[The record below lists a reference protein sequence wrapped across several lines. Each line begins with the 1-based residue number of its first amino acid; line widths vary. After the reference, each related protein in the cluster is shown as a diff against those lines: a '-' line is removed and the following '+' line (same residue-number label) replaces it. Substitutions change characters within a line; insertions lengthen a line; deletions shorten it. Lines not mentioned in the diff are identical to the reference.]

1 MNKRQFPAVPLIACD
16 PYFSVWSFSD
26 KLYEDYPRHWTG
38 FTHPI
43 TGSVTVDGD
52 EYIFMGSKR
61 HNPYI
66 GTATMCDHRL
76 LPNRMEQTDLTVT
89 PLKTIYKFE
98 NEKITLDVSFMT
110 PLFLDDLKL
119 MSRPVSY
126 MSYKISSKDGKE
138 HEISVYID
146 VSSML
151 CVNEAESI
159 VTASYIE
166 NGICFDSGNSDML
179 KRRGDDL
186 RISWGRI
193 CLLARDGEFGV
204 VKDHVKRQG
213 KLLNSIDEKNFKI
226 SETYPA
232 MYCIQRAGTV
242 KETENFV
249 CFAYDDVY
257 SLLYYRKK
265 IKAYYQKDGQTFE
278 QAVNQALCDFEMLDK
293 KADEFDSELLSEAE
307 KISKDYSKIV
317 SISYRQAIAA
327 HKLAW
332 TGEKAVFVSKEC
344 FSNGCAATVDVT
356 YPSIPLFLIYNPD
369 LVEYMLNPIFD
380 LAESEYWV
388 PPFAPHDAGQYPHIY
403 GQEYG
408 RTGAGIN
415 PEHQMPV
422 EECGNMLL
430 CVASVCEKRKDTKL
444 AEQHF
449 DVLSKWADYL
459 KEFGYDPGNQLCTD
473 DFAGHLAHNCN
484 LAVKA
489 IMALAAWGKLLR
501 NMGKADEF
509 TSLAKEFAK
518 KWKDVAFEN
527 DHYRLAYDRENTWSI
542 KYNLVWDKLL
552 NLGIFDEDV
561 FETEINY
568 YKTKMNEY
576 GLPLDVRNL
585 YTKSDWQMW
594 STVLTDDKE
603 YADMII
609 SRMAKMLETTPERVP
624 FTDFYFTHNS
634 RKSQF
639 QNRTVQGGLF
649 INLLNFS

>member
-26 KLYEDYPRHWTG
+26 KLYEDVPRHWTG
-38 FTHPI
+38 FCHPI
-43 TGSVTVDGD
+43 TGSVTIDGE

-61 HNPYI
+61 HNPYM
-66 GTATMCDHRL
+66 GTASMCDYRL
-76 LPNRMEQTDLTVT
+76 LPNCMEQTGLTVT
-89 PLKTIYKFE
+89 PLKTMYTFE
-98 NEKITLDVSFMT
+98 NEKILLSVSFMT

-126 MSYKISSKDGKE
+126 MSYKIISKDDKE
-138 HEISVYID
+138 HELSVYID
-146 VSSML
+146 VSSLL
-151 CVNEAESI
+151 CVNEAENI

-179 KRRGDDL
+179 KRRGDDI
-186 RISWGRI
+186 RISWGRV
-193 CLLARDGEFGV
+193 CLAARDGEFGI
-204 VKDHVKRQG
+204 VKDHIKRQG

-232 MYCIQRAGTV
+232 MYCVQKFGNV
-242 KETENFV
+242 KTADNFV

-257 SLLYYRKK
+257 SLKYYGKN

-278 QAVNQALCDFEMLDK
+278 QALEQALSDFEKLDK
-293 KADEFDSELLSEAE
+293 KADEFDRELLKKAEAISE
-307 KISKDYSKIV
+307 DYAKIV

-332 TGEKAVFVSKEC
+332 TGNKAVFVSKEC

-356 YPSIPLFLIYNPD
+356 YPSIPLFLIYNAD

-380 LAESEYWV
+380 LAEGEYWNL
-388 PPFAPHDAGQYPHIY
+388 PFAPHDAGQYPLIY

-408 RTGAGIN
+408 RTEAGLN
-415 PEHQMPV
+415 PDYQMPV
-422 EECGNMLL
+422 EECGNMIL
-430 CVASVCEKRKDTKL
+430 CVAAVCKKKNSTYL
-444 AEQHF
+444 AEKHF
-449 DVLSKWADYL
+449 DVLNKWANYL
-459 KEFGYDPGNQLCTD
+459 KQFGFDPGNQLCTD
-473 DFAGHLAHNCN
+473 DFAGHLAHNSN

-489 IMALAAWGKLLR
+489 IMALAAWGMILKS
-501 NMGKADEF
+501 MGKADEF
-509 TSLAKEFAK
+509 TEVAKEFAR
-518 KWKDVAFEN
+518 KWKDAAFEN

-542 KYNLVWDKLL
+542 KYNLVWDRLFK
-552 NLGIFDEDV
+552 LGIFDEDI
-561 FETEINY
+561 FGTEIKY

-594 STVLTDDKE
+594 STCLTNDKE
-603 YADMII
+603 YTEMIV
-609 SRMAKMLETTPERVP
+609 SCMAKMLAETADRVP
-624 FTDFYFTHNS
+624 FTDCYFTHNA
-634 RKSQF
+634 RKKGF

-649 INLLNFS
+649 INLLDFS